1 MFLMNNWYVAGW
13 AADLAPGTVLARRFL
28 GLPVA
33 LFRTVSGEI
42 GALEDRCCH
51 RAMPLSSGVVEGEA
65 LRCFYH
71 GLEFDTNGACV
82 KVPAQ
87 DKVPSSARVKSYKL
101 VARNQVLWIWLGEQL
116 QADDATIP
124 DYPVHDDPAW
134 AWRSS
139 YFHLQGNWQLLIEN
153 LLDLSHLSYV
163 HPKTIGG
170 NPAIHFRAE
179 MTTTRSDRGVRV
191 ERRMPDSVPPPT
203 YVAAKGFQGHIDR
216 WQEIEFEPVL
226 IRINTG
232 GCDAGTGAYEGRRA
246 HGLSMLGFHGITPE
260 TETTTHYFWSMATN
274 VLTDGVPDKVFQQ
287 TYDTFEE
294 DQVVLEQQQRRLS
307 EDPLRPKVDIV
318 SDAGGNHARRVLARL
333 MEAERLPVAAE

>member
-13 AADLAPGTVLARRFL
+13 EADLQPGSVIARRFL
-28 GLPVA
+28 NLPLV
-33 LFRTVSGEI
+33 LFRTMSGEI

-71 GLEFDTNGACV
+71 GLEFATNGACT

-87 DKVPSSARVKSYKL
+87 DKIPSSARVRSYKL
-101 VARNQVLWIWLGEQL
+101 VARNHVLWIWMGDQER
-116 QADDATIP
+116 ADESQIP
-124 DYPVHDDPAW
+124 AYEVHNNPRW
-134 AWRSS
+134 AWTPS

-163 HPKTIGG
+163 HPRTIGG
-170 NPAIHFRAE
+170 NPTIHFRAQ
-179 MTTTRSDRGVRV
+179 MATTRTERTVRV
-191 ERRMPDSVPPPT
+191 ERRMPNSMPPPT
-203 YVAAKGFQGHIDR
+203 YVAARGFTGLIDR

-232 GCDAGTGAYEGRRA
+232 GCDAGTGAYEGHRDQ
-246 HGLSMLGFHGITPE
+246 GFSMSGFHGITPE
-260 TETTTHYFWSMATN
+260 TEGTTHYFWSIATDALAN
-274 VLTDGVPDKVFQQ
+274 GVPETVFRQ

-294 DQVVLEQQQRRLS
+294 DRAVLEQQQIRLS

-318 SDAGGNHARRVLARL
+318 SDAGGNHARRILARL
-333 MEAERLPVAAE
+333 MEAERTQVAAE